1 MTPDP
6 INLTTIILALSGI
19 AAAVAA
25 VVAAV
30 VAWRA
35 ARGDR
40 DETASDIRKT
50 EINGQAVVIANL
62 LTEVG
67 RLSARVTQLETDYNL
82 LRRQYDHVLGWA
94 MPRGYEPPP
103 HW

>member
-6 INLTTIILALSGI
+6 INLTPIILALPGVAALV
-19 AAAVAA
+19 AAAVAI
-25 VVAAV
+25 
-30 VAWRA
+30 RA
-35 ARGDR
+35 AKGQRN
-40 DETASDIRKT
+40 ETAADIKKT
-50 EINGQAVVIANL
+50 DINGQSIVIANL
-62 LTEVG
+62 ATEVG
-67 RLSARVTQLETDYNL
+67 RLSARVAQLETDYNL

>member
-6 INLTTIILALSGI
+6 INLTPIILALPGV
-19 AAAVAA
+19 AALVAA
-25 VVAAV
+25 VVAI
-30 VAWRA
+30 RA
-35 ARGDR
+35 AKGQRN
-40 DETASDIRKT
+40 ETTADIKKT
-50 EINGQAVVIANL
+50 DINGQSIVIANL
-62 LTEVG
+62 ATEVG

>member
-6 INLTTIILALSGI
+6 INLTSIILALPGVAALV
-19 AAAVAA
+19 AAAVAI
-25 VVAAV
+25 
-30 VAWRA
+30 RA
-35 ARGDR
+35 AKGQRN
-40 DETASDIRKT
+40 ETAADIKKT
-50 EINGQAVVIANL
+50 DINGQSIVIANL
-62 LTEVG
+62 ATEVG

>member
-1 MTPDP
+1 MNPDP
-6 INLTTIILALSGI
+6 INLTTIILALPGV
-19 AAAVAA
+19 AALVAA
-25 VVAAV
+25 VLAM
-30 VAWRA
+30 RA
-35 ARGDR
+35 AKGQRN
-40 DETASDIRKT
+40 ETAADIKKT
-50 EINGQAVVIANL
+50 DINGQSIVITNL
-62 LTEVG
+62 ATEVG

>member
-6 INLTTIILALSGI
+6 INLTPIILALPGV
-19 AAAVAA
+19 AALVAA
-25 VVAAV
+25 VVAI
-30 VAWRA
+30 RA
-35 ARGDR
+35 AKGQRN
-40 DETASDIRKT
+40 ETAADIKKT
-50 EINGQAVVIANL
+50 DINGQSIVIANL
-62 LTEVG
+62 ATEVG
-67 RLSARVTQLETDYNL
+67 RLSARVAQLETDYNL